1 MLYDEK
7 VINSIKD
14 ILSKEKLTLSV
25 AESVTAGHLQAAFSS
40 AIEAAKFFQ
49 GGITAYN
56 AGQKTKHLNIEP
68 IAALEDD
75 CVTEKVACEMAIQ
88 VNKMFI
94 SDYGIA
100 ITGYA
105 TKMPEEGLNDLFA
118 YFAIAKGEK
127 IVLTKEIST
136 KKERVDAQVDYTNQV
151 IKEFLKV
158 VKKKNISGTSVRKK

>member
-1 MLYDEK
+1 MLYDENI
-7 VINSIKD
+7 INDIKD
-14 ILSKEKLTLSV
+14 LLAKKKLTLSV

-75 CVTEKVACEMAIQ
+75 CVTERVACEMAMQ

-105 TKMPEEGLNDLFA
+105 TKMPEKGLNDLFA
-118 YFAIAKGEK
+118 FFAIAFKNE
-127 IVLTKEIST
+127 ILLTRKIST
-136 KKERVDAQVDYTNQV
+136 NKERVDAQIDYTSQV
-151 IKEFLKV
+151 IKEFQNLLKN
-158 VKKKNISGTSVRKK
+158 KKPLI

>member
-1 MLYDEK
+1 MLYDQNI
-7 VINSIKD
+7 INNIKE
-14 ILSKEKLTLSV
+14 LLTTKHLTLSV

-40 AIEAAKFFQ
+40 AIDAAKFFQ

-75 CVTEKVACEMAIQ
+75 CVTEKVACEMALQ
-88 VNKMFI
+88 VNQLFI

-105 TKMPEEGLNDLFA
+105 TKMPEKGLNDLFA
-118 YFAIAKGEK
+118 FFAIANK
-127 IVLTKEIST
+127 KEILSVKKIT
-136 KKERVDAQVDYTNQV
+136 TNKERVDAQIDYTTQV
-151 IKEFLKV
+151 IKEFRELLK
-158 VKKKNISGTSVRKK
+158 NTSSV

>member
-1 MLYDEK
+1 MLYDK
-7 VINSIKD
+7 NIIDDIKD
-14 ILSKEKLTLSV
+14 VLSTKKLTLSV

-40 AIEAAKFFQ
+40 ATEASKFFQ

-75 CVTEKVACEMAIQ
+75 CVTEKVACEMALQ
-88 VNKMFI
+88 VNKLFI

-105 TKMPEEGLNDLFA
+105 AKMPEKGINNLFA
-118 YFAIAKGEK
+118 FFAIANK
-127 IVLTKEIST
+127 KEILLVKKIT
-136 KKERVDAQVDYTNQV
+136 THKERVDAQIDYTTQV
-151 IKEFLKV
+151 IKEFQALLKS
-158 VKKKNISGTSVRKK
+158 KTHP

>member
-1 MLYDEK
+1 MLYDQN
-7 VINSIKD
+7 VINTIKD
-14 ILSKEKLTLSV
+14 ILSEKKLTLSV

-40 AIEAAKFFQ
+40 ATEAAKFFQ

-75 CVTEKVACEMAIQ
+75 CVTEQVACEMAVQ

-105 TKMPEEGLNDLFA
+105 AKMPEKNINDLFA
-118 YFAIAKGEK
+118 YFAIADKK
-127 IVLTKEIST
+127 QILLTKKIT
-136 KKERVDAQVDYTNQV
+136 TDKERVDAQVDYTVQV
-151 IKEFLKV
+151 IKEFL
-158 VKKKNISGTSVRKK
+158 NLLQNTQP

>member
-94 SDYGIA
+94 SYYGIA